1 MRKAII
7 TLNRNAHYISCFIVL
22 VIMFL
27 TVGDIGSRVFFNH
40 SIIGTYELTQL
51 SLVFIVFMTF
61 GFAQHNKDHVDI
73 DFVYVHLP
81 AKYRKVVSYVGIITY
96 LAVVVLMAWRVYLY
110 GMRMRT
116 SGAIT
121 ASLQIAHWPI
131 ILVGSVGMLLYALAL
146 VADIISLIKGGNP
159 DNVTD

>member
-1 MRKAII
+1 
-7 TLNRNAHYISCFIVL
+7 
-22 VIMFL
+22 
-27 TVGDIGSRVFFNH
+27 
-40 SIIGTYELTQL
+40 
-51 SLVFIVFMTF
+51 
-61 GFAQHNKDHVDI
+61 
-73 DFVYVHLP
+73 
-81 AKYRKVVSYVGIITY
+81 
-96 LAVVVLMAWRVYLY
+96 
-110 GMRMRT
+110 MRMRT